1 MLLNI
6 LKYVFFSNS
15 LEANFLNLKWK
26 LTCSLKKSQSF
37 VLLRIYFFMQIWM
50 TDAPSKKGKQIFY
63 FTRINVRFQIQES
76 RIQKVLSIGLKT

>member
-26 LTCSLKKSQSF
+26 LTF
-37 VLLRIYFFMQIWM
+37 FFFMRIWM
-50 TDAPSKKGKQIFY
+50 KDAPSKKGKQIFN